1 MGIAPG
7 RAGMSSV
14 TGPSSTFLPAFQQTS
29 HSVDFSVSMAAA
41 AVVLKVLADAPLWD
55 TKSLEH
61 LGDLLE
67 LLDMCASG
75 GFWAEHSHC
84 PSYPGCG
91 HS

>member
-7 RAGMSSV
+7 RAGTSSV
-14 TGPSSTFLPAFQQTS
+14 TGPSSTFLPALQQTS

-41 AVVLKVLADAPLWD
+41 AVVLKVPADAPLWD

-75 GFWAEHSHC
+75 SFWAEHSHC